1 MPVTRSPA
9 AEGPTRSHPM
19 ASLTRKF
26 LLQQCSWRLLEAL
39 AICSARTPRL
49 AALASEVLFE
59 QQCQRPPAP
68 IDS

>member
-1 MPVTRSPA
+1 
-9 AEGPTRSHPM
+9 M